1 MCRMTDLLSFL
12 GLCLLITITP
22 GLDTAVVIRSVV
34 NGGRNAGLRTAA
46 GCAAGLFVHAVAVAL
61 GLAEFLVR
69 SATAFEMVKFCGA
82 VLLVILGGRSLWAA
96 WKARGSA
103 ADVVAAEEAR
113 KPRGSTPFL
122 QGLFNNLGNPKA
134 TLFFLAS
141 LPQFIPDDRPSA
153 AVPVA
158 LMLAGIAVIFQM
170 TGLGLTAV
178 AANRLRRVLK
188 SPRMRRAPDAARGA
202 TLVALG
208 VRVALE

>member
-1 MCRMTDLLSFL
+1 MTDLLSFL

-34 NGGRNAGLRTAA
+34 NGGRNAGLQTAA

-61 GLAEFLVR
+61 GLAEVLVR
-69 SATAFEMVKFCGA
+69 SATAFELVKFCGA
-82 VLLVILGGRSLWAA
+82 MLLVILGGRSLWAA
-96 WKARGSA
+96 WKARGAA
-103 ADVVAAEEAR
+103 ADVEAVGEAR
-113 KPRGSTPFL
+113 RSRGSTPFL
-122 QGLFNNLGNPKA
+122 QGLFSNLGNPKA
-134 TLFFLAS
+134 ALFFLAS
-141 LPQFIPDDRPSA
+141 LPQFIPDDRPGA

-158 LMLAGIAVIFQM
+158 LMLAGIAVVFQL

-188 SPRMRRAPDAARGA
+188 SPRMRRAQDAALGA